1 MSQVIP
7 TEREETIVKLG
18 LNPRLAHMVL
28 FPHRHPDET
37 PPFHLELIDLW
48 HSESPRAGTE
58 AFRGAAK
65 STLAEEAIAIMAL
78 YRKFKNGIIIGE
90 SEDRAKERLNAI
102 KHEFE
107 TNEMIEELFGP
118 MVGPTWQEKKI
129 ILSNGTVI
137 QAFGRGQ
144 SLRGAKHLSERPD
157 MVFGDDVEDDE
168 CVATPEA
175 REKFKQWFMKV
186 LIPALAPRAKFRIAG
201 TPLDPEAWLLKLKAS
216 NDWVFKTFPI
226 EHVSHE
232 TGERLATWPARFPL
246 EAIDSLKKRFVE
258 VGAAQEYAQEYMCEA
273 TDPASKTFTQDM
285 VKVEPTVRTW
295 HAVNAFFDPARTVK
309 ARSALTGWVAW
320 SWINNR
326 MIVWEG
332 DGGLLKPDEIVD
344 KIFEINDL
352 YQPVYV
358 GVEETGLNEFIL
370 QPLRHEQ
377 ARRGITVPIKA
388 MNAPKSKLDFIKG
401 LQPYFKA
408 KEVLFAKPLPELV
421 QQMLSFPTGKI
432 DTLNALAYAPRMRGG
447 AAVFDQFTHLNVV
460 EELPLTRDPVFLAIN
475 ATAQF
480 TTGVLVQFVKGGLH
494 VTHDWVDEGDPGASL
509 ANIVRAAGLVA
520 ARRFSTIAGPT
531 HFGTHDTVGLRAAA
545 RKVPMDIS
553 RGGVE
558 FAGRETIRKL
568 LRQQTNGQ
576 PSVRVASSARW
587 ALNGFSGGYCY
598 PITKAGVLSDF
609 TEPGAYRTL
618 FEGLE
623 AFSAL
628 MGSGITEDDT
638 ERNYAYNSNGKRFLT
653 SLPR

>member
-1 MSQVIP
+1 MSQAQ
-7 TEREETIVKLG
+7 EETIVKLG
-18 LNPRLAHMVL
+18 MNPRLAHMTL
-28 FPHRHPDET
+28 FPHRHPDAT
-37 PPFHLELIDLW
+37 PGFHLDIIDLW
-48 HSESPRAGTE
+48 HSPSPRALTE

-65 STLAEEAIAIMAL
+65 STLAEEAIAIMACF
-78 YRKFKNGIIIGE
+78 RKFKNGIIVGE

-118 MVGPTWQEKKI
+118 MVGPTWQERKI

-144 SLRGAKHLSERPD
+144 SLRGAKHLSARPD
-157 MVFGDDVEDDE
+157 LCFCDDMEDDE
-168 CVATPEA
+168 SVATPEA

-186 LIPALAPRAKFRIAG
+186 LIPALAPKSRIRVAG

-216 NDWVFKTFPI
+216 SGWEKRTFPI
-226 EHVSHE
+226 EYVSHE
-232 TGERLATWPARFPL
+232 TGERVATWDARFPL
-246 EAIDSLKKRFVE
+246 AAIDAIKQQFQQ
-258 VGAAQEYAQEYMCEA
+258 VGAMQEYAQEYMCEA

-285 VKVEPTVRTW
+285 IKVEPTVRTW
-295 HAVNAFFDPARTVK
+295 HAVSAFFDPARTVK
-309 ARSALTGWVAW
+309 QRSALTGWTVW
-320 SWINNR
+320 SWVNNR
-326 MIVWEG
+326 LIIWEA
-332 DGGLLKPDEIVD
+332 DGGLLKPDEIVN

-352 YQPVYV
+352 FQPVYI

-377 ARRGITVPIKA
+377 VRRGITVPIKA
-388 MNAPKSKLDFIKG
+388 MNAPKSKIDFIKG

-408 KEVLFAKPLPELV
+408 KEVIFAKELPELA

-432 DTLNALAYAPRMRGG
+432 DTINALAYAPRMRGG
-447 AAVFDQFTHLNVV
+447 MPVYDQFTHQHVA
-460 EELPLTRDPVFLAIN
+460 EELALTRDPVFLAIN

-568 LRQQTNGQ
+568 LRQTANGQ
-576 PSVRVASSARW
+576 SAVRVSSLARW
-587 ALNGFSGGYCY
+587 TLNGFAGGYCY
-598 PITKAGVLSDF
+598 PVTKAGVLSDF
-609 TEPGAYRTL
+609 TEPGAYRVL

-638 ERNYAYNSNGKRFLT
+638 ERNYDYTPTGKRFLS
-653 SLPR
+653 SLRR